1 MMWLAL
7 YIRMFSLSQGGG
19 QAEVSMLERSLLQPA
34 GHGKTGLRWED
45 GRWAAGDRFQR
56 LVSEGMWRHRE
67 LRLQNDYMATDG
79 CYFLSWQDGNPKRKR
94 SERRQELV

>member
-1 MMWLAL
+1 MEE
-7 YIRMFSLSQGGG
+7 QGCGG
-19 QAEVSMLERSLLQPA
+19 KMEMGCRGQI
-34 GHGKTGLRWED
+34 
-45 GRWAAGDRFQR
+45 QR

-67 LRLQNDYMATDG
+67 LRLQNDYMAADG